1 MMRDLR
7 CIMKKMAVCLVALF
21 TIILIVMVL
30 IFSHNN
36 RKFSVAV
43 LKDYNICYG
52 DSPRAVASKTSGT
65 CIEKE
70 QLASSNQTVYTYET
84 EILDMSAKM
93 SCYFLND
100 KHLSEVEIMIQGNE
114 IEQTATLFER
124 AKEIIKESYKN
135 EDSFVCGDIV
145 FYDESTY
152 SLSLGLKDGAVG
164 IDYTI
169 LVKDNTLFIT
179 CVDCR

>member
-1 MMRDLR
+1 
-7 CIMKKMAVCLVALF
+7 MKKVAVCLVVLF
-21 TIILIVMVL
+21 TTILIVMVL
-30 IFSHNN
+30 VFLHDN
-36 RKFSVAV
+36 RKIPVAV

-52 DSPRAVASKTSGT
+52 DSPKAVNSKISGT

-70 QLASSNQTVYTYET
+70 QLASSNQTVYTYELN
-84 EILDMSAKM
+84 ILDAYAKM

-100 KHLSEVEIMIQGNE
+100 KHLLEVDIMIQGNG
-114 IEQTATLFER
+114 IEQAATLFEQ
-124 AKEIIKESYKN
+124 AKEIIKESY
-135 EDSFVCGDIV
+135 EDESLFVCGDIV

-152 SLSLGLKDGAVG
+152 SLSLGLKDGAIG

-169 LVKDNTLFIT
+169 LAKDNALYIT

>member
-1 MMRDLR
+1 
-7 CIMKKMAVCLVALF
+7 MKKVMVYLIALF
-21 TIILIVMVL
+21 AAILIVMAL
-30 IFSHNN
+30 IFSYNN
-36 RKFSVAV
+36 RRFAVAI
-43 LKDYNICYG
+43 LKDFNVCYG
-52 DSPRAVASKTSGT
+52 DSPRAVASKISGT

-70 QLASSNQTVYTYET
+70 QLDSVNQTVYTYET
-84 EILDMSAKM
+84 IIFDMSAKM

-100 KHLSEVEIMIQGNE
+100 KHLSEVDIMIQGNG

-135 EDSFVCGDIV
+135 EDSFLCRDIV

>member
-1 MMRDLR
+1 
-7 CIMKKMAVCLVALF
+7 MKKVVVCLVVLF
-21 TIILIVMVL
+21 TTILIVMVL

-43 LKDYNICYG
+43 LKDYSICYG
-52 DSPRAVASKTSGT
+52 DSPRAVASKISGT

-70 QLASSNQTVYTYET
+70 QLVSSNQTVYTYET
-84 EILDMSAKM
+84 EIFDMSAKM
-93 SCYFLND
+93 SCYFLNN
-100 KHLSEVEIMIQGNE
+100 KHLSEVDIMIRGNGL
-114 IEQTATLFER
+114 EQTATLFER
-124 AKEIIKESYKN
+124 AKEIIKESYKG
-135 EDSFVCGDIV
+135 EDSFVCRNIV

-152 SLSLGLKDGAVG
+152 SVSLGLNDGAVG

-169 LVKDNTLFIT
+169 LVKDNTIFIT